1 MQTAG
6 RGKHVR
12 SGGDMVHSR
21 RETNCLDA
29 ARELALDA
37 DRQRTNL
44 VTMSGDASLIR
55 YCRDPNYQLSVTL
68 LGGFR
73 IRRSDGGVE
82 PYQWARRSAKALTK
96 VLATWPGH
104 SIHRE
109 QLIEILWPCAETE
122 SALNSLAKALHAARR
137 ALEPGLTPRASSAYL
152 SVTDAMVS
160 LNTEHV
166 VIDADTFEQLA
177 QQAGL
182 QQDPASYEAA
192 LAAYQGDLLPEDRY
206 EDWCAQ
212 RRINLAELHT
222 RLTLELAELLRQKGL
237 WNESADRLREV
248 LKKDPT
254 REDVHRRL
262 MRMYAEMGTA
272 DQAVRQFHLCQN
284 ALRSELDLA
293 PQPETVEL
301 YRDVLASRIVRQPR
315 PESVSVSREN
325 RSGQAAAPTP
335 VAPFVGREQVIQHM
349 WDQLAP
355 DGRQEAGMLLVS
367 GDAGVGKTR
376 LVDEFA
382 ARATERGAAVLWVGR
397 TAHGS
402 ELACSTFAVALERYV
417 AGLSASERD
426 ELGRRHPALAQFVP
440 SLGTDRWPPAADGGR
455 YQLELSA
462 DIVRV
467 LTDLGRSQPMLI
479 VVGDLH
485 RLDPFS
491 LDLLPYLAQLA
502 PQRSWLITGTV
513 HEGEIEPGTRLWRML
528 DTMLRER
535 VCVKL
540 ELRCLSRRSSD
551 ELVRAVRGTTCP
563 DEAALEQIFTESRGN
578 PSLIKAIVGELS
590 TFPRPRRSDAT
601 ADSGEGSTPVRV
613 RALTT
618 RWMATVDETARRV
631 LGLAAAAESAVI
643 SLSDLS
649 LAAAALEP
657 PISTGTL
664 FDALDR
670 LLRMRILE
678 ERGAGYAFRY
688 PIVRSAVWD
697 DMARHR
703 REQLRAAL
711 KAAGGGQASARPVT
725 TS

>member
-1 MQTAG
+1 L
-6 RGKHVR
+6 
-12 SGGDMVHSR
+12 
-21 RETNCLDA
+21 EA
-29 ARELALDA
+29 ARELALEA
-37 DRQRTNL
+37 DGQRTNL
-44 VTMSGDASLIR
+44 VTVGGDASLIG
-55 YCRDPNYQLSVTL
+55 YYRDPNYQLSIKL

-73 IRRSDGGVE
+73 IDRSDGGVE
-82 PYQWARRSAKALTK
+82 AYQWARRSAKALTK
-96 VLATWPGH
+96 VLSTWPGH
-104 SIHRE
+104 SMHRE
-109 QLIEILWPCAETE
+109 QLIDILWPGAETE

-137 ALEPGLTPRASSAYL
+137 ALEPGLTPRSCSAYL
-152 SVTDAMVS
+152 SMTDAMVS

-166 VIDADTFEQLA
+166 VIDADTFERLA
-177 QQAGL
+177 QHAGL

-206 EDWCAQ
+206 EEWCAQ
-212 RRINLAELHT
+212 RRTHLAELHT
-222 RLTLELAELLRQKGL
+222 RLTLDLADLLMRKGL

-272 DQAVRQFHLCQN
+272 DQAVRQFHLCKDV
-284 ALRSELDLA
+284 LRSELDLA

-315 PESVSVSREN
+315 PESVSISSEERH
-325 RSGQAAAPTP
+325 GQAAAPTP

-355 DGRQEAGMLLVS
+355 DGRREAGMVLVS
-367 GDAGVGKTR
+367 GDTGVGKTR

-382 ARATERGAAVLWVGR
+382 AQASERGAVVLWGGR
-397 TAHGS
+397 TSDAG

-417 AGLSASERD
+417 AGLSASEQD
-426 ELGRRHPALAQFVP
+426 ELGRRHPALAQVVP
-440 SLGTDRWPPAADGGR
+440 SLGADRWPLAADGDR
-455 YQLELSA
+455 YPLELSA
-462 DIVRV
+462 HIVRV
-467 LTDLGRSQPMLI
+467 LTDLGRRQPMVI
-479 VVGDLH
+479 AIGDLH

-502 PQRSWLITGTV
+502 PQRSWLITGTI
-513 HEGEIEPGTRLWRML
+513 HEAEIEPSTRLWRML

-535 VCVKL
+535 VCVKF

-551 ELVRAVRGTTCP
+551 ELVRALLGTTCP
-563 DEAALEQIFTESRGN
+563 DDAALEQIFTESRGN
-578 PSLIKAIVGELS
+578 PSLIKAMVGELS
-590 TFPRPRRSDAT
+590 TCPRPRRPGAT
-601 ADSGEGSTPVRV
+601 AESAAAGSTSVRV

-631 LGLAAAAESAVI
+631 LGLAAAAESAEI
-643 SLSDLS
+643 SLTDLNLS
-649 LAAAALEP
+649 AAALQP

-670 LLRMRILE
+670 LLRMQILE
-678 ERGAGYAFRY
+678 EHGGGYAFRY
-688 PIVRSAVWD
+688 PIIRSAVWA

-703 REQLRAAL
+703 REQLLAALRAAESRQ
-711 KAAGGGQASARPVT
+711 QA
-725 TS
+725 